1 MKEYL
6 IFTTIEDPSKLS
18 ELNCVCVPYKNVF
31 VVIGG
36 ERDQQ
41 TLWKHSFEELIKVIE
56 EADASK
62 IKFVFYD

>member
-1 MKEYL
+1 MHKNKLIECLKEMKEMKEYL

-36 ERDQQ
+36 ERD
-41 TLWKHSFEELIKVIE
+41 
-56 EADASK
+56 
-62 IKFVFYD
+62 